1 MMGIQRCHDYYP
13 REFLPHGEK
22 HSKFG
27 RSVIITQYFSLGTLM
42 QILTEQ
48 SYMHSD
54 HEGAGSNNENKIK
67 FINILPT

>member
-1 MMGIQRCHDYYP
+1 MMGAQRCREYYP
-13 REFLPHGEK
+13 REFLPCGEK

-27 RSVIITQYFSLGTLM
+27 RSVIITQYFSLGTLI

-54 HEGAGSNNENKIK
+54 QEGAGSNNEKKSN
-67 FINILPT
+67 L